1 MRRGFGSTY
10 RHGTIRF
17 SMTAYAMETLQYL
30 ELSPGQSPNAA
41 VIWLHGLGADGYDF
55 APMVEAMQP
64 LPNIRFILPHAPTMP
79 VTINGG
85 YIMPAW
91 YDILGGDIASRQDE
105 QGIRASQA
113 HIENLIAREKQRGID
128 TSRILLAGFSQ
139 GGAIALHTGL
149 RHKEKLAGILAL
161 STYLPLHD
169 KLETESSQANRTTPI
184 FMAHG
189 RFDDIIPLRTA
200 IDSKN
205 GLERAGYIVEWHEYP
220 MPHSVCNDEIA
231 DIRDFILRTLPP
243 LQPKGVSLSGN

>member
-1 MRRGFGSTY
+1 MRPGFCSLS

-17 SMTAYAMETLQYL
+17 STLARAMETLQYL
-30 ELSPGQSPNAA
+30 ELSPDPAPDAA

-55 APMVEAMQP
+55 APVVEAMQP
-64 LPNIRFILPHAPTMP
+64 LPHIRFILPHAPTMS

-91 YDILGGDIASRQDE
+91 YDILGADIATRQDV
-105 QGIRASQA
+105 QGIRASQN
-113 HIENLIAREKQRGID
+113 HIENLIAREKQRGIAAN
-128 TSRILLAGFSQ
+128 RILLAGFSQ

-149 RHKEKLAGILAL
+149 RHKEQLAGILAL
-161 STYLPLHD
+161 STYLPLYD
-169 KLETESSQANRTTPI
+169 ELEKERSPANNATPI

-205 GLERAGYIVEWHEYP
+205 GLERAGYRVEWHEYA
-220 MPHSVCNDEIA
+220 MPHAVCNEEIA
-231 DIRDFILRTLPP
+231 DIRNFILRTLP
-243 LQPKGVSLSGN
+243 SL